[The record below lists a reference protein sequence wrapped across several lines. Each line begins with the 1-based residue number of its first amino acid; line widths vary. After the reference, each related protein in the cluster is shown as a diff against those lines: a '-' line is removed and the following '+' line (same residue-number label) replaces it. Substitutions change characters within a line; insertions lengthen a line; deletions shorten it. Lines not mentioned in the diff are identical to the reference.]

1 MNKKS
6 ALVTAGGLAASFVA
20 GVAAVSANWGLGSP
34 APAITAAAA
43 AKPAPPKHVKPI
55 VKHRRI
61 VVHKKAPA
69 PKGPSSAPPTGSR
82 IVTVAPTTQTQA
94 PPVITTSGS
103 HGGGGDDDH
112 GDVGEGG
119 DD

>member
-6 ALVTAGGLAASFVA
+6 AVVTAGGLAASFVA
-20 GVAAVSANWGLGSP
+20 GVAAVSFHWGLGDPSVAAVSANGP
-34 APAITAAAA
+34 AATAPH
-43 AKPAPPKHVKPI
+43 KKVKPI

-69 PKGPSSAPPTGSR
+69 PKGPSATSGSR
-82 IVTVAPTTQTQA
+82 TVTVAPPAPTQN
-94 PPVITTSGS
+94 PPVVTTSGS
-103 HGGGGDDDH
+103 HGGGGESDD
-112 GDVGEGG
+112 GGERG

>member
-69 PKGPSSAPPTGSR
+69 PKGPASSSPGSR
-82 IVTVAPTTQTQA
+82 TVTVAPPTPT
-94 PPVITTSGS
+94 PPVVTTSGS
-103 HGGGGDDDH
+103 HGGGGESDDR
-112 GDVGEGG
+112 GEGG